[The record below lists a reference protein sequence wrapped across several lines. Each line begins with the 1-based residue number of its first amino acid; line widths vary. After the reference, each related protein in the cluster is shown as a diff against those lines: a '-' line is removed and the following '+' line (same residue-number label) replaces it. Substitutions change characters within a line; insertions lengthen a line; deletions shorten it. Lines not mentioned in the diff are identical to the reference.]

1 MAKAKQQGVVHA
13 QTPIDGA
20 AGEASTRPDG
30 WGEKASF
37 FFFFGDY
44 YGQRVGIYD
53 GYILYIYMYWLNLDL
68 LDFVFTFSHWCIQ
81 HLEILLVNMYT

>member
-1 MAKAKQQGVVHA
+1 MRRRPLMEPPEKPRPGQMGGAKKQV
-13 QTPIDGA
+13 
-20 AGEASTRPDG
+20 
-30 WGEKASF
+30 